1 MAELVEKKT
10 DREGKQGGA
19 LPIFPQQ
26 TYSQTFAKTF
36 AKLLALFRFKDILQ
50 AINLVI
56 AN

>member
-36 AKLLALFRFKDILQ
+36 AKLLALFRSKDILQ